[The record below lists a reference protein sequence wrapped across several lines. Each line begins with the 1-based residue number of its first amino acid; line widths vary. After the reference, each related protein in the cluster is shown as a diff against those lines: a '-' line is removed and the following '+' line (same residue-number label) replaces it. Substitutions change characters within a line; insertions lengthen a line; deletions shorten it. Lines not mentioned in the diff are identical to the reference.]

1 MKVSEV
7 WVVDDDDSIR
17 WVLKKAFLKSSIN
30 VRLFGNA
37 VELLKVA
44 NELEPE
50 VVVSDIKMPEVD
62 GLSLLKQLKNIH
74 PSLPII
80 IMTAYA
86 DLDKAVESFSSGAFE
101 YLPKPFDIDEMLR
114 MVKRA
119 KRKRIDN
126 DTIDEPKTEFDHRE
140 EIVGS
145 SPAMQ
150 SVFRIIGRLSSNDMT
165 VLITGESG
173 TGKEIVARSLH
184 KHSPRKNGP
193 LIAINAAAIPQ
204 DLLESE
210 LFGHE
215 KGAFTGADARRVGRF
230 EQANTGTLFLD
241 EIGDMPAHLQTRLLR
256 VLADGELYRVGGR
269 EPIFVD
275 VRVIAATHQN
285 LEDMV
290 SKGLFREDLFHRLN
304 VIRLE
309 LPALRDRIEDV
320 EELCQFFLKKAA
332 KELNITPKILSKSA
346 LQKLQ
351 ESFWPGNVRQLQ
363 NICKRLTALV
373 PTSTI
378 DVDDLPDEVTNH
390 LLDGDGTVDS
400 WELSLEKWAI
410 NQLLGGKHNLL
421 KEAEPVFEKIL
432 IRAALSVTEGK
443 KQDAAKL
450 LGVGR
455 NTLTKKLAGFEI
467 EHIKS

>member
-7 WVVDDDDSIR
+7 WVVDDDESIR

-30 VRLFGNA
+30 VRLFSDGREA
-37 VELLKVA
+37 LKLA
-44 NELEPE
+44 DECEPE
-50 VVVSDIKMPEVD
+50 VVVSDIKMPDID
-62 GLSLLKQLKNIH
+62 GLDLLRKMKEIH
-74 PSLPII
+74 SSLPII

-101 YLPKPFDIDEMLR
+101 YLPKPFDIEEMLKI
-114 MVKRA
+114 VKRA
-119 KRKRIDN
+119 KRKRKDKESISDSK
-126 DTIDEPKTEFDHRE
+126 IEFEQTE

-145 SPAMQ
+145 SSAMQ
-150 SVFRIIGRLSSNDMT
+150 SVFRIIGRLSSSDMT
-165 VLITGESG
+165 VLVTGESG

-215 KGAFTGADARRVGRF
+215 KGAFTGADSKRVGRF

-256 VLADGELYRVGGR
+256 VLADGELYRVGGI

-285 LEDMV
+285 LEEMV
-290 SKGLFREDLFHRLN
+290 AEGLFREDLFHRLN

-309 LPALRDRIEDV
+309 LPPLRERIEDV
-320 EELCQFFLKKAA
+320 EELSRFFLEKAA
-332 KELNITPKILSKSA
+332 KELNIPSKRFSDKA
-346 LQKLQ
+346 LDKLRV
-351 ESFWPGNVRQLQ
+351 SVWPGNVRQLQ

-373 PTSTI
+373 PTLII
-378 DVDDLPDEVTNH
+378 DFDDLPDEILNDLPEDKSDLT
-390 LLDGDGTVDS
+390 T
-400 WELSLEKWAI
+400 WETGLEQWAMDQLSS
-410 NQLLGGKHNLL
+410 GKNNIL
-421 KEAEPVFEKIL
+421 KEAEPIFEKIL
-432 IRAALSVTEGK
+432 IKAALSATEGK
-443 KQDAAKL
+443 RQEAARL

-455 NTLTKKLAGFEI
+455 NTLTKKLISLNI
-467 EHIKS
+467 ENFND

>member
-1 MKVSEV
+1 MKVPEV
-7 WVVDDDDSIR
+7 WVVDDDESIR
-17 WVLKKAFLKSSIN
+17 WVLKKAFLKSSIK
-30 VRLFGNA
+30 VKLFSDGREALRLADEF
-37 VELLKVA
+37 
-44 NELEPE
+44 EPE
-50 VVVSDIKMPEVD
+50 VIISDIRMPD
-62 GLSLLKQLKNIH
+62 INGLDLLRQIKKIH

-101 YLPKPFDIDEMLR
+101 YLPKPFDIEEMLKV
-114 MVKRA
+114 VKRA
-119 KRKRIDN
+119 KRKRKDKEYVAGSKIGSEQ
-126 DTIDEPKTEFDHRE
+126 TE

-150 SVFRIIGRLSSNDMT
+150 SVFRIIGKLSNSDMT

-184 KHSPRKNGP
+184 KHSPRKSGP

-215 KGAFTGADARRVGRF
+215 KGAFTGADSKRVGRF

-256 VLADGELYRVGGR
+256 VLADGELYRVGGK

-309 LPALRDRIEDV
+309 LPSLRERIEDV
-320 EELCQFFLKKAA
+320 EELSQFFLEQAA
-332 KELNITPKILSKSA
+332 RELNIPSKTFSEKA
-346 LQKLQ
+346 LDKLRI
-351 ESFWPGNVRQLQ
+351 SFWPGNVRQLQ

-373 PTSTI
+373 PTLII
-378 DVDDLPDEVTNH
+378 DVDDLPYEILNDLPEEK
-390 LLDGDGTVDS
+390 VDS
-400 WELSLEKWAI
+400 TTWETGLEQWAMRQLSS
-410 NQLLGGKHNLL
+410 GGNNIL
-421 KEAEPVFEKIL
+421 KEAEPIFEKIL
-432 IRAALSVTEGK
+432 IKAALSVTEGK
-443 KQDAAKL
+443 RQEAAKL
-450 LGVGR
+450 LGLGR
-455 NTLTKKLAGFEI
+455 NTLTKKLVSLGI
-467 EHIKS
+467 ENFND

>member
-7 WVVDDDDSIR
+7 WVVDDDESIR

-30 VRLFGNA
+30 VRLFSDGREA
-37 VELLKVA
+37 LKLA
-44 NELEPE
+44 DEFEPE
-50 VVVSDIKMPEVD
+50 VVVSDIKMPD
-62 GLSLLKQLKNIH
+62 INGLDLLRQMKNVH
-74 PSLPII
+74 SSLPII

-101 YLPKPFDIDEMLR
+101 YLPKPFDIEEMLKV
-114 MVKRA
+114 VKRA
-119 KRKRIDN
+119 KRKREDKESIAGSKIGFEQ
-126 DTIDEPKTEFDHRE
+126 TE

-145 SPAMQ
+145 SSAMQ
-150 SVFRIIGRLSSNDMT
+150 SVFRIIGRLSNSDMT

-215 KGAFTGADARRVGRF
+215 KGAFTGADSRRVGRF

-309 LPALRDRIEDV
+309 LPPLIPSKMFSEKALD
-320 EELCQFFLKKAA
+320 
-332 KELNITPKILSKSA
+332 
-346 LQKLQ
+346 KLRA
-351 ESFWPGNVRQLQ
+351 SLWPGNVRQLQ

-373 PTSTI
+373 PTTI
-378 DVDDLPDEVTNH
+378 IDLDDLPDEILND
-390 LLDGDGTVDS
+390 LPEEQVDLIT
-400 WELSLEKWAI
+400 WETGLEQWAMHRLSSGEKNI
-410 NQLLGGKHNLL
+410 L
-421 KEAEPVFEKIL
+421 KEAEPIFEKIL
-432 IRAALSVTEGK
+432 IKAALSVTEGK
-443 KQDAAKL
+443 RQEAAKL
-450 LGVGR
+450 LGLGR
-455 NTLTKKLAGFEI
+455 NTLTKKLVSLGI
-467 EHIKS
+467 ENFND

>member
-7 WVVDDDDSIR
+7 WVVDDDESIR

-30 VRLFGNA
+30 VRLFSDGREA
-37 VELLKVA
+37 LKLA
-44 NELEPE
+44 DEFEPE
-50 VVVSDIKMPEVD
+50 VVVSDIKMPD
-62 GLSLLKQLKNIH
+62 INGLDLLRQMKNVH
-74 PSLPII
+74 SSLPII

-101 YLPKPFDIDEMLR
+101 YLPKPFDIEEMLKV
-114 MVKRA
+114 VKRA
-119 KRKRIDN
+119 KRKRKDKESIAGSKIGFEQ
-126 DTIDEPKTEFDHRE
+126 TE

-145 SPAMQ
+145 SSAMQ
-150 SVFRIIGRLSSNDMT
+150 SVFRIIGRLSNSDMT

-215 KGAFTGADARRVGRF
+215 KGAFTGADSRRVGRF

-309 LPALRDRIEDV
+309 LPPLRERIEDV
-320 EELCQFFLKKAA
+320 EELSGFFLEKAA
-332 KELNITPKILSKSA
+332 KELNIPSKMFSEKA
-346 LQKLQ
+346 LDKLRT
-351 ESFWPGNVRQLQ
+351 SFWPGNVRQLQ

-373 PTSTI
+373 PTTI
-378 DVDDLPDEVTNH
+378 IDFDDLPDEILND
-390 LLDGDGTVDS
+390 LPEEQVDLIT
-400 WELSLEKWAI
+400 WETGLEQWAMHRLSSGEKNI
-410 NQLLGGKHNLL
+410 L
-421 KEAEPVFEKIL
+421 KEAEPIFEKIL
-432 IRAALSVTEGK
+432 IKAALSVTEGK
-443 KQDAAKL
+443 RQEAAKL
-450 LGVGR
+450 LGLGR
-455 NTLTKKLAGFEI
+455 NTLTKKLVSLGI
-467 EHIKS
+467 ENFND